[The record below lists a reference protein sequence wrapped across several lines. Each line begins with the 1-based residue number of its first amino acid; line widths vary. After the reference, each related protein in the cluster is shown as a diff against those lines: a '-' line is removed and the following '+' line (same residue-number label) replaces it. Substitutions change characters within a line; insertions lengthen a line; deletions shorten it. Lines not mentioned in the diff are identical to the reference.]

1 MIIVTA
7 GAAYLDIDAY
17 AGCIAYA
24 ELLNLSGRPARALSS
39 APLNESIPAHF
50 RQQLKGL
57 DRHVPEGAD
66 QFVLVDISNHL
77 HLDPLVDL
85 ARVIEVI
92 DHHPGFE
99 AFWDERLGKYADI
112 RPIGAACTQVFERWR
127 DSGLLPRISRDSAQL
142 LAAGILDNTLNFTD
156 QGCTAADREA
166 YAALAAHAGLGP
178 QWPDEYFQQCQQ
190 QIEAQLAQALL
201 KDLKVLEASSN
212 LPRRFAQLTLWN
224 GEDLLARQR
233 SLIEQVLGQWGDDWL
248 LNLISLSE
256 GKSYLLTGSPGS
268 AHKLERLLECRA
280 LDGVHCLARPIL
292 RKELLRKGLALQA
305 PSCRTG

>member
-24 ELLNLSGRPARALSS
+24 EWLNLNGRPARALSS
-39 APLNESIPAHF
+39 APLNESIPGTF
-50 RQQLKGL
+50 RQRLKGL
-57 DRHVPEGAD
+57 DAHVPQGTE

-85 ARVIEVI
+85 DRVVEVI

-99 AFWDERLGKYADI
+99 AFWNERLGRHADI
-112 RPIGAACTQVFERWR
+112 RQIGAACTQVYQRWR

-156 QGCTAADREA
+156 QGCTAADRQA
-166 YAALAAHAGLGP
+166 YADLAALAGLGP
-178 QWPDEYFQQCQQ
+178 EWPEDYFKQCQQ
-190 QIEAQLAQALL
+190 QIEAQLPEALL
-201 KDLKVLEASSN
+201 KDLKVFEASSN
-212 LPRRFAQLTLWN
+212 LPRRFAQLTLWHAQ
-224 GEDLLARQR
+224 GLLVRQR

-248 LNLISLSE
+248 LNLISLGE
-256 GKSYLLTGSPGS
+256 GTSYLLTGSPGS
-268 AHKLERLLECRA
+268 ARKLERLLECST
-280 LDGVHCLARPIL
+280 LDGVHCPGRPIL

-305 PSCRTG
+305 TS